1 MSADHNKL
9 GADAFGVA
17 HNCMYGMARDDARLT
32 LDRELLQRITQT
44 NIGCRTK
51 LVEPFERDRRGIREV
66 AYGGTGSAPE
76 RVESD
81 VERMNQMQ
89 R

>member
-1 MSADHNKL
+1 MSADQQQARRRRFRRSSH
-9 GADAFGVA
+9 
-17 HNCMYGMARDDARLT
+17 CIYGMARDDARLT